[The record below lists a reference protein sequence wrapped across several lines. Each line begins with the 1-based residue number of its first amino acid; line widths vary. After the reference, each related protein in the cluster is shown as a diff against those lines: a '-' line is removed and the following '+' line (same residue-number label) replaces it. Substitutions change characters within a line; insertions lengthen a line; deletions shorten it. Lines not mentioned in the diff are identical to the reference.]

1 MMLSVFSCIVCF
13 VYTNSCDLSEE
24 VVGELLHTADMFLLP
39 GLKKLCGKMLAKL
52 VDMDNVL
59 EFLVTARLFNLARLE
74 DLCTEFI
81 SRNIEQLWCEP
92 ELHRIIEQ
100 DAMEVVGREEVV
112 HYHGLRPRLSGEGRR
127 S

>member
-1 MMLSVFSCIVCF
+1 MFSCIVSF
-13 VYTNSCDLSEE
+13 VYTNSCELSEE

-59 EFLVTARLFNLARLE
+59 DFFVTARLFNLARLE

-81 SRNIEQLWCEP
+81 SRNIEQVGFGY
-92 ELHRIIEQ
+92 II
-100 DAMEVVGREEVV
+100 DIIALMACCHNVM
-112 HYHGLRPRLSGEGRR
+112 LSYNHKIMV